1 MKHYNLT
8 QKQFQWLLDLSSK
21 KSVDLMAS
29 YELRESAYT
38 ILKKCGYNRKYSEDD
53 RTVLL
58 HLREMYINE
67 KKNYMLDDLPF

>member
-8 QKQFQWLLDLSSK
+8 QKQFQWLLDLSSR

-29 YELRESAYT
+29 YELRESAYK
-38 ILKKCGYNRKYSEDD
+38 ILKKCGYNREYSEDD